1 MYLDNSHINWLIK
14 LEPIKTND
22 GSIVEIYDFQY
33 TNNEEILSKWAKHFR
48 NHYCLDER
56 IDILR
61 SGTGK
66 SRSDYLKDL
75 KFPSTEG
82 FGPGTKSGDFTEI
95 LIADY
100 LEFLLSYWV
109 PNRWKYS
116 CKDIPNESKK
126 GIDVIGISFNPNN
139 PMNDILVVYEVKSYF
154 SGKENKLQKAVDD
167 SINDNMKKGFTLN
180 AIKQHFIE
188 KDNFQ
193 DAKKIERFQNIN
205 DNPYKEEFGAA
216 TVVDST
222 LFDVEIIKQ
231 TDTSRHP
238 NNKSLSLIVIT
249 GSNMRKLITDLYER
263 AANEA

>member
-1 MYLDNSHINWLIK
+1 MYLDSSHIDWLVK
-14 LEPIKTND
+14 LDPITTSTGSTIDIYEFRHTND
-22 GSIVEIYDFQY
+22 
-33 TNNEEILSKWAKHFR
+33 EEILSKWAKHFR
-48 NHYCLDER
+48 NHYCLDEQ

-61 SGTGK
+61 SGTKK
-66 SRSDYLKDL
+66 SRADYLKEM
-75 KFPSTEG
+75 KFPSNDG

-126 GIDVIGISFNPNN
+126 GIDVIGISFSMNN
-139 PMNDILVVYEVKSYF
+139 PKNDILAVYEVKSYF
-154 SGKENKLQKAVDD
+154 SGKKNRLQDAVDD

-188 KDNFQ
+188 KENFQ
-193 DAKKIERFQNIN
+193 EAKKIERFQNIN

-216 TVVDST
+216 AVVDSA

-231 TDTSRHP
+231 TDTSRYP

-249 GSNMRKLITDLYER
+249 GSNMRDLINDLYER
-263 AANEA
+263 AADEA

>member
-1 MYLDNSHINWLIK
+1 M
-14 LEPIKTND
+14 
-22 GSIVEIYDFQY
+22 
-33 TNNEEILSKWAKHFR
+33 
-48 NHYCLDER
+48 
-56 IDILR
+56 
-61 SGTGK
+61 
-66 SRSDYLKDL
+66 
-75 KFPSTEG
+75 
-82 FGPGTKSGDFTEI
+82 
-95 LIADY
+95 
-100 LEFLLSYWV
+100 EFLLSYWV